1 MALTILTDIESVSAD
16 LTTANLVDLTTYG
29 GSNAARNTLALYLYL
44 YKRDATLSDTAIT
57 VSNSSPLS
65 VTSWSFALA
74 GDGLY
79 RAIVFAFPIW
89 TAGTYT
95 MNSCVYYNGSYYMA
109 NTGTSQTP
117 GGANWTLITDI
128 LGTVLSLSGSGV
140 TIGQTNNFTTA
151 ILESGAQGDALQ
163 DLGPSI
169 KAGKCKDWN
178 KAADIL
184 YWEGLIDSAWMN
196 FERGDYAEAQEIV
209 DFITSNWS

>member
-1 MALTILTDIESVSAD
+1 MALTIITDIESVSAD
-16 LTTANLVDLTTYG
+16 LSSASLVDLTTYG

-44 YKRDATLSDTAIT
+44 YKRDASLSDTAVT
-57 VSNSSPLS
+57 VSNTDPLN
-65 VTSWSFALA
+65 VTSWSFTLA

-79 RAIVFAFPIW
+79 RAILFEFPIW
-89 TAGTYT
+89 AAGTYT
-95 MNSCVYYNGSYYMA
+95 VDSCVYYSGSYYRA

-128 LGTVLSLSGSGV
+128 LATVLNLSGSGV
-140 TIGQTNNFTTA
+140 TIGQTNNFTTG
-151 ILESGAQGDALQ
+151 ILEAGTQGDALQ

-169 KAGKCKDWN
+169 RSGKCKDWN

-196 FERGDYAEAQEIV
+196 FERGDYTEAQSIV
-209 DFITSNWS
+209 DFITANWS